1 MNNAETK
8 TNVAL
13 IFGGRGQEHNISVK
27 SAKFIYPLIDRDLFR
42 VYPVLISKTGRWLL
56 CGECDLLPKRE
67 VYPAITRCGGALVA
81 KDELIPIGC
90 AFPVLHGDFGEDGTV
105 TGALESAGIKY
116 VGPGVRAGAI
126 TSDKIY
132 TKIVA
137 EHLGI
142 PTAKWVCGKGEATSE
157 LIDTVR
163 ERAEAAF
170 GYPMFIKPS
179 RLGSSIGASVAR
191 SRRDFATS
199 YKKAAE
205 LCDGVV
211 IVEELVDID
220 FELEC
225 AYFGTKSK
233 QIFTNPG
240 QIKSGSDFYDYESK
254 YVLNTASVSA
264 EGVSRDIAERINGYA
279 RRLCGFLEIRHLSRF
294 DFFLTKSK
302 DILFNEI
309 NTIPGFTEISLYPKL
324 ISLAGISGR
333 ELVNTLI
340 TDALSN

>member
-13 IFGGRGQEHNISVK
+13 IFGGRGQEHNISVE

-56 CGECDLLPKRE
+56 CGEGDLLPKRE
-67 VYPAITRCGGALVA
+67 VYPAFTRCGGALVA
-81 KDELIPIGC
+81 QDELIPIGC
-90 AFPVLHGDFGEDGTV
+90 AFPVLHGDFGEDGIV

-142 PTAKWVCGKGEATSE
+142 PTAKWVCGKGEATGE

-163 ERAEAAF
+163 ESAEASF

-179 RLGSSIGASVAR
+179 RLGSSIGASIVLSEGGFSA
-191 SRRDFATS
+191 S

-211 IVEELVDID
+211 IVEELADID

-225 AYFGTKSK
+225 AYFNAESK
-233 QIFTNPG
+233 EIFTNPG
-240 QIKSGSDFYDYESK
+240 QIKPNSGFYDYDSK
-254 YVLNTASVSA
+254 YIFNSASISTD
-264 EGVSRDIAERINGYA
+264 GINDDIAERIKEYSK
-279 RRLCGFLEIRHLSRF
+279 RLCDFLEIRHLSRF
-294 DFFLTKSK
+294 DFFLTKSGN
-302 DILFNEI
+302 ILFNEI
-309 NTIPGFTEISLYPKL
+309 NTLPGFTEISLYPKL
-324 ISLAGISGR
+324 ISLAGISPG